1 MAGGSARRM
10 ARMEFLLFAALGVL
24 IFLGLRMFAQ
34 RQAPKV
40 ARQLQQEVTPRT
52 AREAAL
58 ALDDE
63 QHKAV
68 YRHIAAGNGRE
79 AMAAYKQF
87 TGVGLRD
94 SVVAIHA
101 LNQYPQPSPSQLRLD
116 EELSLDEDSVQEEY
130 LEDSIDAVR
139 DDTEISPFEEEALN
153 DEGPVA
159 EADPNTGEILGENR
173 ENIPDIPGGEASRSE
188 EDDVD
193 ARARELMRE
202 SGFDPDAELTIPEDW
217 AAAEQDEE
225 PDGFHLEVER
235 SDGKVTLSH
244 EDLEPWVHDQLFA
257 LLRDD
262 NVDQAADLLAANSPL
277 THEEAHRFLVAFKDQ
292 T

>member
-1 MAGGSARRM
+1 
-10 ARMEFLLFAALGVL
+10 MELLAIAVVLGVL
-24 IFLGLRMFAQ
+24 IFLGLRLLAQ

-40 ARQLQQEVTPRT
+40 ADKLQQEVTPRM

-68 YRHIAAGNGRE
+68 YRHIAAGNGRQ
-79 AMAAYKQF
+79 AMASYKEF

-101 LNQYPQPSPSQLRLD
+101 LNQYPQPSPSELRLG
-116 EELSLDEDSVQEEY
+116 EELDSDGSFDEEY

-139 DDTEISPFEEEALN
+139 EDADVSPFDEERID

-159 EADPNTGEILGENR
+159 EADPNTGEILGDNEQNVP
-173 ENIPDIPGGEASRSE
+173 NIPGAQSSQPEG
-188 EDDVD
+188 DDVD

-202 SGFDPDAELTIPEDW
+202 SGFDPDAELTIPDEW
-217 AAAEQDEE
+217 AAPDLDDE
-225 PDGFHLEVER
+225 PAGFHLEVQRGEE
-235 SDGKVTLSH
+235 KITLSH
-244 EDLEPWVHDQLFA
+244 EDLEPWVHDQLYA

-262 NVDQAADLLAANSPL
+262 HVDEAATLLAANSPL
-277 THEEAHRFLVAFKDQ
+277 TEEEAHRFLVVFKDQ
-292 T
+292 S